1 MFILVTAQ
9 STGDEQR
16 ANLTCSSYQVE
27 LVPAG
32 LLGISEPGKVVQIC
46 MCRKFLPFPT
56 LLLLPTQCV
65 CVCVC
70 VCVSMNVSHRDT
82 AIFLGNYR
90 LMSQYV

>member
-27 LVPAG
+27 IVPAG
-32 LLGISEPGKVVQIC
+32 LLDISEPGKVVQIR

-56 LLLLPTQCV
+56 LFLLPTLCV

-70 VCVSMNVSHRDT
+70 V
-82 AIFLGNYR
+82 LGVGVGI
-90 LMSQYV
+90 SKAWAGDGA